1 MVIDASGVRFVD
13 PFGLTLLGASFQE
26 LSDWGQRVIVCGLSS
41 DVGGYLQRMDLFT
54 GVELRDCAPV
64 RTRRHNRQDALVE
77 LTCIVDKNAA
87 SDAAGRLT
95 SALIGAVPGID
106 RNEAPDL
113 MTGRTQADRLG
124 MPIQYVLS
132 ELLENA
138 LSHARRAGRQG
149 ARVWVAGQY
158 YPASDLVRLAV
169 TDNGCG
175 FLATLKSHPNLRNQT
190 HRDAILTAIQPRVSC
205 NRDVGLRAD
214 TENEGVG
221 LTMVVRIARSAG
233 GKALIV
239 SGDAYHDP
247 AAAGGLLRGG
257 AFWQGVT
264 IALELRRDRLGS
276 IRIAELLPTLEGMA
290 RVPLRFE

>member
-1 MVIDASGVRFVD
+1 MVLDASGLKFVD

-26 LSDWGQRVIVCGLSS
+26 LITWGQRVVVHGLSA
-41 DVGGYLQRMDLFT
+41 DVGGYLLRMDLFA

-64 RTRRHNRQDALVE
+64 MTRRRNRQDALVE
-77 LTCIVDKNAA
+77 LTCILGRDTA

-95 SALIGAVPGID
+95 NALVGAVPGVD
-106 RNEAPDL
+106 RDEAPDQ
-113 MTGRTQADRLG
+113 MTGLTEVDRLG

-138 LSHARRAGRQG
+138 LTHARRVGYQG

-158 YPASDLVRLAV
+158 YPTNDLVRLAV

-175 FLATLKSHPNLRNQT
+175 FLATLRNHPDLRGET
-190 HRDAILTAIQPRVSC
+190 HRDAILTAMKPRVSC
-205 NRDVGLRAD
+205 NRDLGLRGD
-214 TENEGVG
+214 TTNEGVG
-221 LTMVVRIARSAG
+221 LTTVLRIAQSAG

-247 AAAGGLLRGG
+247 TSATGLLTNQ
-257 AFWQGVT
+257 AFWQGVA
-264 IALELRRDRLGS
+264 IGLELRRDRLRD
-276 IRIAELLPTLEGMA
+276 IRIATLLPSAEGA
-290 RVPLRFE
+290 RRPLRFE

>member
-1 MVIDASGVRFVD
+1 MVIDASGLKFAD
-13 PFGLTLLGASFQE
+13 PFGLTLLGASFHE
-26 LSDWGQRVIVCGLSS
+26 LNGWGQRVIVRGLSA

-64 RTRRHNRQDALVE
+64 TMRRHNRQDALVE
-77 LTCIVDKNAA
+77 LTCILDK
-87 SDAAGRLT
+87 DAANDAARRLT
-95 SALIGAVPGID
+95 SALVGAVPGVD

-113 MTGRTQADRLG
+113 MTGLTQTDRLG

-138 LSHARRAGRQG
+138 LTHARRAGHQR

-158 YPASDLVRLAV
+158 YPTQDVVRLAV

-175 FLATLKSHPNLRNQT
+175 FLETLRSHPNLKRKT
-190 HRDAILTAIQPRVSC
+190 HRDAILTAMQARISC
-205 NRDVGLRAD
+205 NRDLGVRED
-214 TENEGVG
+214 TENQGVG
-221 LTMVVRIARSAG
+221 LTMVVRIVRSTG

-247 AAAGGLLRGG
+247 AMTGGLLPEG
-257 AFWQGVT
+257 AFWQGVA
-264 IALELRRDRLGS
+264 ISLELRRDRLGD
-276 IRIAELLPTLEGMA
+276 IRIAELLPALEGMA
-290 RVPLRFE
+290 RIPLRFE